1 MGPQPLAQRHD
12 ARFRGSK
19 ELVATR
25 CEKVQWGAR
34 NAIEVYLSHHPETC
48 HQRRIGRWR
57 KPLETGRS
65 TQTKFASGRTSRLLF
80 GYEVSRGG
88 GPGRAFHPLS
98 GLVATSHKSSKY
110 KDGRIGGQTG
120 RSQLSGPVG
129 SGRRSASGL
138 TRAHFSWPIF
148 VARPAMVVG
157 FVSATAV
164 GLDKSAGRKRCRLH
178 GGSAGAPRG
187 SRNGNY
193 RRGDWTTEAIEERRW
208 LRSLV
213 RAFAKTGTGR

>member
-19 ELVATR
+19 KLVATR

-129 SGRRSASGL
+129 SGRRSASR
-138 TRAHFSWPIF
+138 TRREHISHGPSSWRAPPWLWVSSLLLLWVWIN
-148 VARPAMVVG
+148 RPAEN
-157 FVSATAV
+157 A
-164 GLDKSAGRKRCRLH
+164 AG
-178 GGSAGAPRG
+178 
-187 SRNGNY
+187 
-193 RRGDWTTEAIEERRW
+193 WMEA
-208 LRSLV
+208 
-213 RAFAKTGTGR
+213 